1 MLMINSKEQWEEIQ
15 NKINDEIPKK
25 IRHQITEIVDSEIFE
40 NDAGTIFIYFRNT
53 DGSNAI
59 HQACFTIKYEDFIL
73 YNRKDDTF
81 ISAFSTP
88 NDTRIQEQLNAIKNH
103 NWSNDYDYGFFF
115 IPENDVAEI
124 VFIL

>member
-1 MLMINSKEQWEEIQ
+1 MLTINSKEQWEEIQ
-15 NKINDEIPKK
+15 DKINDVIPKK

-53 DGSNAI
+53 DDSKVI
-59 HQACFTIKYEDFIL
+59 HQACFTINHEDFIL
-73 YNRKDDTF
+73 YSRKDNTF

-88 NDTRIQEQLNAIKNH
+88 NDTQIQKQLNAIHNH

-115 IPENDVAEI
+115 IPENDIAEI

>member
-1 MLMINSKEQWEEIQ
+1 MIIINNLSQWEEIKSSQ
-15 NKINDEIPKK
+15 FSLLSERIVKRIDEI
-25 IRHQITEIVDSEIFE
+25 TYSEIFE

-53 DGSNAI
+53 DNSNTI

-73 YNRKDDTF
+73 YSRKDDTF
-81 ISAFSTP
+81 VSAFSTP

-115 IPENDVAEI
+115 IPENDIAEI